1 MRSRISDGKSR
12 RRNGFDGTRCL
23 GAGFSRTRSSS
34 SKNSARCDF
43 LSRIV
48 EGGRFQVPRLV
59 ARGNEVYRKQNVH
72 GTELRIGHGFHSSH
86 GLVVSALIEDW
97 HGLESSLV
105 ISRSLETKPFALGWD
120 LDKLNKLEA
129 KGNVRINKTKKEC
142 NPRTELQHQRMPSLR
157 LLEVGIRRRTFL
169 GLPS

>member
-43 LSRIV
+43 LSRMV
-48 EGGRFQVPRLV
+48 EGERFQVPRLV

-97 HGLESSLV
+97 HSLESSLV
-105 ISRSLETKPFALGWD
+105 ISRSLEIKPFALGWD
-120 LDKLNKLEA
+120 LNKLNKLEA
-129 KGNVRINKTKKEC
+129 KGNVTHVRSYSIRGCLRCGSWKW
-142 NPRTELQHQRMPSLR
+142 ELEEEPSLVSPANTTR
-157 LLEVGIRRRTFL
+157 HA
-169 GLPS
+169 